1 MVVVVDDSGSTDVGG
16 GGLPDQEDAYIYL
29 GGEPTVHAF
38 TPEKVEQATR
48 FSYQALA
55 SGIGYSVLASGE
67 ALKFPGL
74 IATVAGQLA
83 HTWNVNATVPGVTDV
98 AEIQL
103 VSPLGSLDDA
113 YEVAVESTD
122 GKTGGVITVK
132 SVDIRPDVFAQIVAA
147 ERARL
152 DAFH

>member
-1 MVVVVDDSGSTDVGG
+1 MVVIVDDTGGTDVGG
-16 GGLPDQEDAYIYL
+16 GGLPEQEDAYIYL

-48 FSYQALA
+48 FSYQALE
-55 SGIGYSVLASGE
+55 SGIVFSVLASGE
-67 ALKFPGL
+67 ALKSPGL
-74 IATVAGQLA
+74 IATVAGQMA
-83 HTWNVNATVPGVTDV
+83 HAWNINAKVPGVVDV
-98 AEIQL
+98 AEVQL

-122 GKTGGVITVK
+122 TKTGGVITVQTID
-132 SVDIRPDVFAQIVAA
+132 VRPDVFAQIVAA
-147 ERARL
+147 ERTRL

>member
-1 MVVVVDDSGSTDVGG
+1 MPVIIDDSGGTDVGG
-16 GGLPDQEDAYIYL
+16 GLPEQEDPYIYL

-55 SGIGYSVLASGE
+55 SGIVFSVLASGE
-67 ALKFPGL
+67 ALKSPGL
-74 IATVAGQLA
+74 IATVAGQIA
-83 HTWNVNATVPGVTDV
+83 HTWNVNATVPGVVDV

-132 SVDIRPDVFAQIVAA
+132 PLDIRPDVFAQLVAA
-147 ERARL
+147 QRATL